1 MKIRWKMFL
10 LMLCMVMMIIGGFA
24 LTNTVYLEK
33 FYLTNKKEKLIQMGR
48 VITDPNYIV
57 DFRNLEIQNNAE
69 ILIKKWEQ
77 VDKYSQRKQLT
88 EDEVNEIKECFKD
101 EQPIFKT
108 VSYEDYRGKVLIL
121 FMPYKSDRYI
131 EIITPL
137 SLIQEGLDLS
147 MKYHLQLIMLSF
159 IIGSSMAFI
168 FSKAMVT
175 PILEIK
181 EITQK
186 IAELDFSRKFDSERT
201 DEIGELGEAI
211 NKMGETL
218 EKSIN
223 ELNTLNEK
231 LLADIEKEKKLDKLR
246 KEFVACVSHELKT
259 PIAIIQGYAQGLLE
273 NVATEEDR
281 NFYCDVIVEESYK
294 MDSLVKE
301 LLLISQIEA
310 GYFKMQME
318 KVAICC
324 LIKDIMGKYSPKL
337 HKIIYE
343 GEKEVMVLCDEKYID
358 RVLDNLVS
366 NAIKYKTGNSAVHI
380 KVEEKIDTCIVTVS
394 NESEN
399 LKEKD
404 LDTIWNPFVRLDSAI
419 GKEGHGL
426 GLAIVAGVLENHK
439 SNYGVYISDGNIV
452 NFWFELKKYNGEEFE
467 EK

>member
-1 MKIRWKMFL
+1 MKIRWKLFL
-10 LMLCMVMMIIGGFA
+10 LMLCMVLMIIGGFV
-24 LTNTVYLEK
+24 LTNTVYLER

-77 VDKYSQRKQLT
+77 VDKYLQKKQLT
-88 EDEVNEIKECFKD
+88 EQEINEIKESFKGD
-101 EQPIFKT
+101 EPIFKT
-108 VSYEDYRGKVLIL
+108 VSYDDYRGKVLIL
-121 FMPYKSDRYI
+121 FMPYKSNRYI

-147 MKYHLQLIMLSF
+147 TKYHLQLIILSF
-159 IIGSSMAFI
+159 VIGSSIAFV
-168 FSKAMVT
+168 FSKAMVN

-186 IAELDFSRKFDSERT
+186 IAMLDFSRKFESDRT

-218 EKSIN
+218 EKNIAELN
-223 ELNTLNEK
+223 ELNKK
-231 LLADIEKEKKLDKLR
+231 LRADIEKEKNLDKLR

-259 PIAIIQGYAQGLLE
+259 PVAIIQGYAQGLLE

-281 NFYCDVIVEESYK
+281 DFYCNVIIEESYK

-318 KVAICC
+318 KVTISC
-324 LIKDIMGKYSPKL
+324 LIKDVIGKYSPKL

-343 GEKEVMVLCDEKYID
+343 NKNDILILCDEKYID

-366 NAIKYKTGNSAVHI
+366 NAIKYKTGNSPIHI
-380 KVEEKIDTCIVTVS
+380 KVEEKEDSCIVTVS
-394 NESEN
+394 NESNN
-399 LKEKD
+399 LEEKD
-404 LDTIWNPFVRLDSAI
+404 LDTIWNPFVRLNSAI

-426 GLAIVAGVLENHK
+426 GLAIVAGILENHK
-439 SNYGVYISDGNIV
+439 CNYGVYLSNKNLV
-452 NFWFELKKYNGEEFE
+452 NFWFELRKYNGEEN
-467 EK
+467 